1 VSNVDFLDAIK
12 ATTREVG
19 RQNLPEG
26 PARSVVLRR
35 GFPAPADDVWAALT
49 DPARIGGWFLPLTGD
64 LRVGGL
70 YQIEGN
76 AGGRILRCERPTE
89 LVVTW
94 IFGADI
100 ATTTGSELHATL
112 SPEPDGG
119 TELLLRHVAV
129 VDPALWAEY
138 GPGAT
143 GVGWDLAFLGLG
155 LHLAG
160 TSLDDAEGW
169 EESPEAQAFL
179 VASAESWGAAQLADG
194 AGPDEVHAS
203 VANTIAFY
211 APSA

>member
-1 VSNVDFLDAIK
+1 MDFLDAIK
-12 ATTREVG
+12 AATREVG

-35 GFPAPADDVWAALT
+35 SLPVPADDVWDALT
-49 DPARIGGWFLPLTGD
+49 NPDRLARWFLPVTGD
-64 LRVGGL
+64 LREGGL
-70 YQIEGN
+70 FQMEGN

-100 ATTTGSELHATL
+100 ATTTGSEVHLTL

-129 VDPALWAEY
+129 VDPALWEQY

-160 TSLDDAEGW
+160 GGLDDAEGW
-169 EESPEAQAFL
+169 EESPEAQAFM

-194 AGPDEVHAS
+194 APPEAVTAA

-211 APSA
+211 AASD

>member
-1 VSNVDFLDAIK
+1 MDFLDAIK
-12 ATTREVG
+12 AATREVG

-35 GFPAPADDVWAALT
+35 NYPAPADDVWDALT
-49 DPARIGGWFLPLTGD
+49 DPDRLGRWFLPVTGD

-70 YQIEGN
+70 FQMEGN

-94 IFGADI
+94 VFGADI
-100 ATTTGSELHATL
+100 ATTTGSELHVTL
-112 SPEPDGG
+112 SPELDGS

-129 VDPALWAEY
+129 VDPAMWEQY

-143 GVGWDLAFLGLG
+143 GVGWDLSFLGLG

-160 TSLDDAEGW
+160 GGLDDAEGW
-169 EESPEAQAFL
+169 EESPEARAFL

-194 AGPDEVHAS
+194 AAPEAVTTA
-203 VANTIAFY
+203 VANTIGFY
-211 APSA
+211 APED

>member
-1 VSNVDFLDAIK
+1 MDFLDAIK
-12 ATTREVG
+12 AATREVG
-19 RQNLPEG
+19 QQNLPEG

-35 GFPAPADDVWAALT
+35 SFPAPADDVWDALT
-49 DPARIGGWFLPLTGD
+49 DPDRLGRWFLPVTGD
-64 LRVGGL
+64 FTVGGL
-70 YQIEGN
+70 YQMEGN

-100 ATTTGSELHATL
+100 ATTTGSEVHLTL

-129 VDPALWAEY
+129 VDPQLWAQY

-143 GVGWDLAFLGLG
+143 GVGWDLSFLGLG

-160 TSLDDAEGW
+160 GGLEDAEGW
-169 EESPEAQAFL
+169 EESPEAQAFM
-179 VASAESWGAAQLADG
+179 VASAEAWGAAQLADG
-194 AGPDEVHAS
+194 APPDEVTAA

-211 APSA
+211 APED

>member
-1 VSNVDFLDAIK
+1 MDFLDAIK
-12 ATTREVG
+12 AVTREVG
-19 RQNLPEG
+19 QQNLPEG

-35 GFPAPADDVWAALT
+35 SFPAPADDVWDALT
-49 DPARIGGWFLPLTGD
+49 DPVRVGRWFLPITGD
-64 LRVGGL
+64 FRVGGL
-70 YQIEGN
+70 YQMEGN

-100 ATTTGSELHATL
+100 ATTTGSELHLTL

-129 VDPALWAEY
+129 VDPQLWAQY

-143 GVGWDLAFLGLG
+143 GVGWDLSFLGLG

-160 TSLDDAEGW
+160 GGLEDAEGW
-169 EESPEAQAFL
+169 EESPEARSFM
-179 VASAESWGAAQLADG
+179 VASAESWGAAQLSDG
-194 AGPDEVHAS
+194 ASPEEVTAA

-211 APSA
+211 APED

>member
-1 VSNVDFLDAIK
+1 MDFLDAIK
-12 ATTREVG
+12 TASREVG

-35 GFPAPADDVWAALT
+35 SFPAPADDVWAAIT
-49 DPARIGGWFLPLTGD
+49 DPERLSRWFLPVDGD
-64 LRVGGL
+64 LTVGGL

-76 AGGRILRCERPTE
+76 AGGRILRCQRPTE

-94 IFGADI
+94 VFGADI
-100 ATTTGSELHATL
+100 ATTTGSEVHLTL

-129 VDPALWAEY
+129 VDEELWKQY

-143 GVGWDLAFLGLG
+143 GVGWDLSFLGLG

-160 TSLDDAEGW
+160 RGLDDEEGW
-169 EESPEAQAFL
+169 EESPEARAFM

-194 AGPDEVHAS
+194 APTDAVTAA
-203 VANTIAFY
+203 VANTIEFY
-211 APSA
+211 APTA

>member
-1 VSNVDFLDAIK
+1 MDFLDAIK
-12 ATTREVG
+12 AATREVG

-35 GFPAPADDVWAALT
+35 NYPAPADDVWDALT
-49 DPARIGGWFLPLTGD
+49 DPERLARWFLPVTGD
-64 LRVGGL
+64 LRVGGFF
-70 YQIEGN
+70 QMEGN

-94 IFGADI
+94 VFGADI
-100 ATTTGSELHATL
+100 ATTTGSEVHLTL
-112 SPEPDGG
+112 SPELDGS

-129 VDPALWAEY
+129 VDPALWEQY

-143 GVGWDLAFLGLG
+143 GVGWDLSFLGLG

-160 TSLDDAEGW
+160 GGLDDAEGW
-169 EESPEAQAFL
+169 EESPEARAFM

-194 AGPDEVHAS
+194 AAPEAVTAA
-203 VANTIAFY
+203 VANTIGFY
-211 APSA
+211 APEQ

>member
-1 VSNVDFLDAIK
+1 MDFLDAIK
-12 ATTREVG
+12 TASREVG

-35 GFPAPADDVWAALT
+35 SFPAPADDVWDAIT
-49 DPARIGGWFLPLTGD
+49 DPDRLSRWFLPVGGD
-64 LRVGGL
+64 LTVGGL

-76 AGGRILRCERPTE
+76 AGGRILRCQRPTE

-100 ATTTGSELHATL
+100 ATTTGSEVHLTL

-129 VDPALWAEY
+129 VDEALWNQY

-143 GVGWDLAFLGLG
+143 GVGWDLSFLGLG

-160 TSLDDAEGW
+160 GGLDDEGW
-169 EESPEAQAFL
+169 EESPEARAFM
-179 VASAESWGAAQLADG
+179 VASAESWGAAQLSDG
-194 AGPDEVHAS
+194 ATPDAVTAA
-203 VANTIAFY
+203 VANTIEFY
-211 APSA
+211 APEEG

>member
-1 VSNVDFLDAIK
+1 MDFLDAIK
-12 ATTREVG
+12 AATREVG

-35 GFPAPADDVWAALT
+35 AYPAPADDVWDALT
-49 DPARIGGWFLPLTGD
+49 DPERLARWFLPVTGD

-100 ATTTGSELHATL
+100 ATTTGSEVHLTL

-129 VDPALWAEY
+129 VDQERWDQY

-143 GVGWDLAFLGLG
+143 GVGWDLSFLGLG

-160 TSLDDAEGW
+160 GGLDDAEGW
-169 EESPEAQAFL
+169 EESPEARAFM

-194 AGPDEVHAS
+194 AQPDAVTAA

-211 APSA
+211 APED

>member
-1 VSNVDFLDAIK
+1 VSTVDFLDAIK
-12 ATTREVG
+12 AVSREVG
-19 RQNLPEG
+19 RQNMPEG
-26 PARSVVLRR
+26 PARTVVLRR
-35 GFPAPADDVWAALT
+35 SFPAPAEDVWDAIT
-49 DPARIGGWFLPLTGD
+49 DPERLGRWFLPVTGD

-100 ATTTGSELHATL
+100 ATTTGSEVHLTL
-112 SPEPDGG
+112 SPEPDGS
-119 TELLLRHVAV
+119 TELMLRHVAV
-129 VDPALWAEY
+129 VDPALWDQY

-143 GVGWDLAFLGLG
+143 GVGWDLSFLGLG

-160 TSLDDAEGW
+160 GALEDSEAW
-169 EESPEAQAFL
+169 EQSPEARACM

-194 AGPDEVHAS
+194 APPAAVTGAIV
-203 VANTIAFY
+203 NTIEFY
-211 APSA
+211 APE

>member
-1 VSNVDFLDAIK
+1 MDFRHAVK

-19 RQNLPEG
+19 RQHLPDG

-35 GFPAPADDVWAALT
+35 GYPVPADDVWAALT
-49 DPARIGGWFLPLTGD
+49 DPERLARWFLPVTGD
-64 LRVGGL
+64 LREGGL

-76 AGGRILRCERPTE
+76 AGGRILRCAPPTE
-89 LVVTW
+89 LVLTW
-94 IFGADI
+94 VLGADI
-100 ATTTGSELHATL
+100 ATTTGSEVHLTL

-119 TELLLRHVAV
+119 TELMLRHVAV
-129 VDPALWAEY
+129 VDPRRWAEY

-143 GVGWDLAFLGLG
+143 GVGWDLSLLGLG

-160 TSLDDAEGW
+160 GGLDDADGW
-169 EESPEAQAFL
+169 EESPDARAFL

-194 AGPDEVHAS
+194 AAPDEVTAA

-211 APSA
+211 APAD

>member
-1 VSNVDFLDAIK
+1 MDFLDAIK
-12 ATTREVG
+12 TASREVG

-35 GFPAPADDVWAALT
+35 SFPAPADDVWDAIT
-49 DPARIGGWFLPLTGD
+49 DPGRLSRWFLPVSGD
-64 LRVGGL
+64 LTVGGL

-76 AGGRILRCERPTE
+76 AGGRIRRCQRPTE

-94 IFGADI
+94 VFGADI
-100 ATTTGSELHATL
+100 ATTTGSEVHLTL

-129 VDPALWAEY
+129 VDEELWKQY

-160 TSLDDAEGW
+160 GGLDDDEGW
-169 EESPEAQAFL
+169 EESPEARAFM

-194 AGPDEVHAS
+194 ATPDGVTAA

-211 APSA
+211 ASEG

>member
-1 VSNVDFLDAIK
+1 MDFLDAIK
-12 ATTREVG
+12 SVTREVG

-35 GFPAPADDVWAALT
+35 GFPAPADAVWDALT
-49 DPARIGGWFLPLTGD
+49 EPEQIAHWFLPVAGD

-76 AGGRILRCERPTE
+76 AGGRILRCSRPTE

-100 ATTTGSELHATL
+100 ATTTGSEVHLTL

-119 TELLLRHVAV
+119 TEVMLRHVAV
-129 VDPALWAEY
+129 VDQERWDQY

-143 GVGWDLAFLGLG
+143 GVGWDLSFLGLG

-160 TSLDDAEGW
+160 GGLDDAEGW
-169 EESPEAQAFL
+169 EESAEARAVM

-194 AGPDEVHAS
+194 APPEAVTAA
-203 VANTIAFY
+203 VENTIAFY
-211 APSA
+211 AP